1 MITDN
6 TQKSP
11 IGTQTLLTFDE
22 WETKFG
28 SQYANLSKQDKIKK
42 YQEWLN
48 QQQGSQQQQT
58 STTTTAQFTDNTGSQ
73 PTERQQ
79 NKPASNIDMMDISD
93 TLAQFGIATG
103 NSDMTKIGMLG
114 STALNVANQIKGLK
128 GLKGVN
134 KTAGIAGIAG
144 GAADTLGN
152 MLFGGQ
158 RANNSALTNS
168 MNDVYDFASTAAMTF
183 GGPTGAIIG
192 GAMKVGGLL
201 SDGLTALG
209 VGTDQMTT
217 TDKILDSKLMKLTPI
232 GLINGLFSSTSDRF
246 SINNKVREQIG
257 GSYGGAYSFM
267 DDAASRAGK
276 EYGLFS
282 SGARDDANR
291 DIAKAKVFQSKITD
305 INKEARDRQSIAT
318 NNADLLSTNYQFN
331 LAGGYDQ
338 KYVRA
343 AELGAKIQRI
353 NLTLRSGGKFHN
365 VINVD
370 TKEIEWQPVIV
381 EDVPEFKEGGT
392 ITWKYDTWEPEVI
405 EDEWEPVIV
414 DYFEEGGK
422 TEESKEEP
430 LSDQQNVIPEGAL
443 HARKHHME
451 NTEGL
456 TQKGIPVIDD
466 KGEQQAEIELNE
478 IIFNLEVTQK
488 LEELC
493 KDGSDEA
500 AIEAGK
506 LLVQEILF
514 NTEDRTGLIKTLKQ
528 GGTINGSTE

>member
-1 MITDN
+1 
-6 TQKSP
+6 
-11 IGTQTLLTFDE
+11 
-22 WETKFG
+22 
-28 SQYANLSKQDKIKK
+28 
-42 YQEWLN
+42 
-48 QQQGSQQQQT
+48 
-58 STTTTAQFTDNTGSQ
+58 
-73 PTERQQ
+73 
-79 NKPASNIDMMDISD
+79 MMDISD

-103 NSDMTKIGMLG
+103 NSDMAKIGMLG

-168 MNDVYDFASTAAMTF
+168 INDTYDFASTAAMTF

-305 INKEARDRQSIAT
+305 INKEARDR
-318 NNADLLSTNYQFN
+318 
-331 LAGGYDQ
+331 
-338 KYVRA
+338 
-343 AELGAKIQRI
+343 
-353 NLTLRSGGKFHN
+353 
-365 VINVD
+365 
-370 TKEIEWQPVIV
+370 
-381 EDVPEFKEGGT
+381 
-392 ITWKYDTWEPEVI
+392 
-405 EDEWEPVIV
+405 
-414 DYFEEGGK
+414 
-422 TEESKEEP
+422 
-430 LSDQQNVIPEGAL
+430 
-443 HARKHHME
+443 
-451 NTEGL
+451 
-456 TQKGIPVIDD
+456 
-466 KGEQQAEIELNE
+466 
-478 IIFNLEVTQK
+478 
-488 LEELC
+488 
-493 KDGSDEA
+493 
-500 AIEAGK
+500 
-506 LLVQEILF
+506 
-514 NTEDRTGLIKTLKQ
+514 
-528 GGTINGSTE
+528 